1 VNTATDASDP
11 TARLLVELAALL
23 RGVPGSA
30 APLANTL
37 RVQAMGHETFGRTDA
52 LDLFARHPLALSATP
67 HALAAPDALAVLDVT
82 PEGRTVGVFAD
93 VVDGVLARL
102 WVAGPVADDAVTEA
116 AVPVASDDFLTQ
128 NRTVCAGDPQDHP
141 RLAAL
146 AWPQV
151 QASAG
156 EALHGVREP
165 AAASSS
171 QAVVVRA
178 FSSGDAFAALYTLR
192 VQAASVPRHAH
203 RRWALA
209 VCRIGADGALLHRL
223 LAVSEPWPVP
233 APVFF

>member
-1 VNTATDASDP
+1 MNAATDQAP
-11 TARLLVELAALL
+11 RLLSELAALL
-23 RGVPGSA
+23 RGLPDSA

-52 LDLFARHPLALSATP
+52 LDLFSRHPLVLSATP
-67 HALAAPDALAVLDVT
+67 HMLAAPHALAVMDVT

-102 WVAGPVADDAVTEA
+102 WVAGPVAEDAATEA

-128 NRTVCAGDPQDHP
+128 DRTVCAGDPQDHP
-141 RLAAL
+141 QLAAQ
-146 AWPQV
+146 AWPEV
-151 QASAG
+151 QASAA
-156 EALHGVREP
+156 EALNRLREP

-171 QAVVVRA
+171 QALVVRA

-192 VQAASVPRHAH
+192 VQSTSTPRHAH

-209 VCRIGADGALLHRL
+209 VSRIGADGALLHRRTT
-223 LAVSEPWPVP
+223 VSEPWPVP
-233 APVFF
+233 ALVFF

>member
-1 VNTATDASDP
+1 MNTVTDPSDP
-11 TARLLVELAALL
+11 TPRLLAELAALL
-23 RGVPGSA
+23 RGMPGSA

-37 RVQAMGHETFGRTDA
+37 RVQALGHETFGRTDA
-52 LDLFARHPLALSATP
+52 LDLFARHPMALSATP
-67 HALAAPDALAVLDVT
+67 HVLAAPDALAVLDVA
-82 PEGRTVGVFAD
+82 PDGRTVGVFAD
-93 VVDGVLARL
+93 VVDGVLARV
-102 WVAGPVADDAVTEA
+102 WVAGPVVADAVTEP
-116 AVPVASDDFLTQ
+116 AVPVASDDFLSQ
-128 NRTVCAGDPQDHP
+128 DRTVCAGDAQDHP

-151 QASAG
+151 QASAA
-156 EALHGVREP
+156 EALHTLRVP
-165 AAASSS
+165 VAASSS

-178 FSSGDAFAALYTLR
+178 FSSGAAFAALYSLR
-192 VQAASVPRHAH
+192 VQSASVPRQAH

>member
-1 VNTATDASDP
+1 MNAATSSTP
-11 TARLLVELAALL
+11 RLLSELAALL

-52 LDLFARHPLALSATP
+52 QDLFARHPLALSETP
-67 HALAAPDALAVLDVT
+67 HLLAAPGALAVLDVT
-82 PEGRTVGVFAD
+82 PEGHHVGVFAD
-93 VVDGVLARL
+93 VADGVLARL
-102 WVAGPVADDAVTEA
+102 WVAGPVADDAAAEA

-128 NRTVCAGDPQDHP
+128 HRTVCAGDLQDHP
-141 RLAAL
+141 GLAAL
-146 AWPQV
+146 VWPQV
-151 QASAG
+151 QTSAA
-156 EALHGVREP
+156 EALQTVRDP

-192 VQAASVPRHAH
+192 VQSASVPRHAH

>member
-1 VNTATDASDP
+1 MNATASSTP
-11 TARLLVELAALL
+11 RLLAELSALL
-23 RGVPGSA
+23 RGVPGGA

-37 RVQAMGHETFGRTDA
+37 SVQAMGHETFGRTDA
-52 LDLFARHPLALSATP
+52 LDLFARHSLQLSATP
-67 HALAAPDALAVLDVT
+67 HVLTAPDALAVLDVA
-82 PEGRTVGVFAD
+82 PDGRSIGVFAD

-102 WVAGPVADDAVTEA
+102 WVAGPVADDAVAEA

-128 NRTVCAGDPQDHP
+128 DRAVCAGDAQDFPH
-141 RLAAL
+141 LAAL
-146 AWPQV
+146 AWPQLL
-151 QASAG
+151 ASAA
-156 EALHGVREP
+156 EALQTVRDP

-203 RRWALA
+203 RRWVLA
-209 VCRIGADGALLHRL
+209 VCRIGADGALLHRR

>member
-1 VNTATDASDP
+1 MNAATSP
-11 TARLLVELAALL
+11 TQRLLDQLAGLL
-23 RGVPGSA
+23 RGVPGST

-37 RVQAMGHETFGRTDA
+37 SVQAMGHETFGRTDA
-52 LDLFARHPLALSATP
+52 LDLFARHPLVLSATP
-67 HALAAPDALAVLDVT
+67 HVLAVPDALAVLDVT
-82 PEGRTVGVFAD
+82 PDGRNVGVFAD
-93 VVDGVLARL
+93 VADGVLTRL

-116 AVPVASDDFLTQ
+116 AVPVASDDFLSQ
-128 NRTVCAGDPQDHP
+128 DRAPCAGDAHDHTQ
-141 RLAAL
+141 LAAV

-151 QASAG
+151 QAGAA
-156 EALHGVREP
+156 EALQTVREP

-192 VQAASVPRHAH
+192 VQSASVPRQAH

-209 VCRIGADGALLHRL
+209 VCRIDADGALLHRR
-223 LAVSEPWPVP
+223 LAVSQPWPVP